1 MTFSADPRLDPCGCS
16 SNAWQISLRCTVRR
30 DLLRLTEIYLLG
42 DPIAG
47 ELPDVFGSLDELVA
61 LSFVGTRIKGAVPDS
76 VGALP
81 SLRMLWLDH
90 NPLLGGALPASFAQ
104 LTQLSALEL
113 HHSGFSGALP
123 PLPFKQIADC
133 TLNGLVFA
141 CPLPEGAER
150 CGATCK

>member
-1 MTFSADPRLDPCGCS
+1 M
-16 SNAWQISLRCTVRR
+16 RR

-47 ELPDVFGSLDELVA
+47 ELPADVFGNLDELVA
-61 LSFVGTRIKGAVPDS
+61 LSFVGTRMRGTVPD
-76 VGALP
+76 GLGELP
-81 SLRMLWLDH
+81 NLRMLWLDH
-90 NPLLGGALPASFAQ
+90 NPTLGGALPPSLAK
-104 LTQLSALEL
+104 LTSLSALEL

-141 CPLPEGAER
+141 CPLPEGAES